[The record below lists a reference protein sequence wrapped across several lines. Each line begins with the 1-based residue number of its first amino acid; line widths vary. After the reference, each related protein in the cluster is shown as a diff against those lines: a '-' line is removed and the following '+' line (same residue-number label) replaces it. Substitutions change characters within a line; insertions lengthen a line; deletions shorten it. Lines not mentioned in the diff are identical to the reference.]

1 MEQLKQ
7 PFLIF
12 SMPLDN
18 TPQLNQGRLV
28 LYDWEKGHLGR
39 WVATSGLGAYQRI
52 GGWSKQG
59 GGVCPAT
66 YQCNPTFS
74 NYWVDVEPTPLP
86 HVKGVEGNGYAI
98 TPFAVR
104 TKEGVQRSDLLIH
117 RDANV
122 PGSMGCIVL
131 PDDEFKDFESTFTD
145 LCAGHER
152 VKLWIQYDF

>member
-1 MEQLKQ
+1 MNNQ

-12 SMPLDN
+12 SMQLDN

-28 LYDWEKGHLGR
+28 LYDFDNGCLGR
-39 WVATSGLGAYQRI
+39 WVATSGLGQYQKI

-74 NYWVDVEPTPLP
+74 NYWVQTAVLDLR
-86 HVKGVEGNGYAI
+86 HVRGVEGDGYPL
-98 TPFAVR
+98 TPFAVK

-117 RDANV
+117 KDANV

-131 PDDEFKDFESTFTD
+131 PDDEFADFQKTFELQT
-145 LCAGHER
+145 LGHEQ

>member
-1 MEQLKQ
+1 MHKS

-18 TPQLNQGRLV
+18 TPQLNRGRLV
-28 LYDWEKGHLGR
+28 LYDYDGGQINR
-39 WVATSGLGAYQRI
+39 WVATSGVGTWQKI

-59 GGVCPAT
+59 GGVIPAT
-66 YQCNPTFS
+66 YQCNPTFD
-74 NYWVDVEPTPLP
+74 NYWVQVNPIDLS

-98 TPFAVR
+98 APFAVR
-104 TKEGVQRSDLLIH
+104 TKEGVNRSDLLIH

-131 PDDEFKDFESTFTD
+131 ADDEFKDFEATFTRE
-145 LCAGHER
+145 LVGYER
-152 VKLWIQYDF
+152 IKLWVQYDF